1 MAFGRRNNKG
11 AAAQVPAETEDA
23 QHASEASNQKKRK
36 PATRLSSV
44 VNESATGAA
53 IDLLKQNSAF
63 ALPNENSWVGL
74 LLSADDIG
82 GLSQKQKGDATK
94 GSIIELIA
102 ADKIQVIATRAMLD
116 EEFLGIVP
124 NPETLGRMDEYSLL
138 TEAPYYWAVFRTE
151 GDGQTL
157 LADAIQGVPA
167 SYAQAVE
174 VSRGEKSLGELLP
187 EVWSWAGGAENSA
200 PATEAHTE
208 ALQQIPEV
216 PAAAELALVGASAGA
231 IGVSTQSS
239 EVDPLGDAY
248 DSHDEVAVDYGA
260 LAADDA
266 TPFPDDT
273 VLELDDAAFEAE
285 FEGITQGF
293 DDEED
298 ELAPLWQSDDY
309 LDSEDGDTATSAD
322 SPSAGYLQYIEENRD
337 RVVDEQEVRDTIARR
352 FLSNDLDLVV
362 DLEEFDRTFGTQV
375 AAVSIEI
382 ADDPSDWLG
391 SQVAQI
397 SRQANA
403 ELARLHQ
410 ANNDELREIFIQT
423 MALHVE
429 KTMTV
434 VSPEA
439 PGSQYFAL
447 MEGAKKDFEA
457 QRAAAPQEVS
467 AQRRE
472 ITARFESAVESRA
485 EQAAAHARAVYKD
498 KHQPKLE
505 RDLAEVGL
513 EVDRRHEEQ
522 YAHDRQTVLE
532 MRRKDANVRM
542 DIGTN
547 RIFESLSERQA
558 VQREDERMLLEHWN
572 AELTRFID
580 ENRKD
585 DVARTATLA
594 EQQARDNQ
602 VAALK
607 SEHTARVRELRTE
620 FAERERRLDVEL
632 IRNRQ
637 EALAQLNAR
646 QGEWQSSLELEK
658 DRTRASSAL
667 ADQLKTQLS
676 ALGSH
681 YEEQYQGRISNLET
695 DKDAIALGLDRANAN
710 QKRTNSIMAL
720 LVITLS
726 LAALAVGVIIGWS
739 MSSGQMASAGTS
751 PAGFVA
757 LGSFIIEPAAWLGS

>member
-1 MAFGRRNNKG
+1 MERALTMVFGRRNNKG
-11 AAAQVPAETEDA
+11 AAAQVSADTEGA
-23 QHASEASNQKKRK
+23 QSASEASSQKKRK

-53 IDLLKQNSAF
+53 IDLMKQNPAF
-63 ALPNENSWVGL
+63 ALPNGASWVGL
-74 LLSADDIG
+74 LLNADDIG

-102 ADKIQVIATRAMLD
+102 ADKIQVIATKAMLD
-116 EEFLGIVP
+116 EEFLGIIP
-124 NPETLGRMDEYSLL
+124 TPETLDRMDEYGLL
-138 TEAPYYWAVFRTE
+138 TGAPYYWAVFRAE
-151 GDGQTL
+151 DDGQTL
-157 LADAIQGVPA
+157 LADAIQDVSA

-174 VSRGEKSLGELLP
+174 VSRGEISLGELLP
-187 EVWSWAGGAENSA
+187 DVWSWASGEDQVVPAEELN
-200 PATEAHTE
+200 PETMPVT
-208 ALQQIPEV
+208 EV
-216 PAAAELALVGASAGA
+216 PAEAELALVGTSAGSSGASAL
-231 IGVSTQSS
+231 GVD
-239 EVDPLGDAY
+239 VDPLGDAF
-248 DSHDEVAVDYGA
+248 SDEDAVVVDYGA

-266 TPFPDDT
+266 
-273 VLELDDAAFEAE
+273 VLDLDDAAFEAE
-285 FEGITQGF
+285 FEGITQAF

-298 ELAPLWQSDDY
+298 SLAPMWQSDDY
-309 LDSEDGDTATSAD
+309 VDEEDGNNAGASEESA
-322 SPSAGYLQYIEENRD
+322 AGYLQYIEENRD

-362 DLEEFDRTFGTQV
+362 DLAEFDRTFGTEA

-410 ANNDELREIFIQT
+410 ANNDELREIFIET

-429 KTMTV
+429 KTMAV
-434 VSPEA
+434 VSPDT

-457 QRAAAPQEVS
+457 QRTAAPQEIS

-472 ITARFESAVESRA
+472 ITARFESAAESRA
-485 EQAAAHARAVYKD
+485 TQAAAHARAMYED
-498 KHQPKLE
+498 KNRPKLE
-505 RDLAEVGL
+505 RDLAEAGL

-558 VQREDERMLLEHWN
+558 LQREAERKLLEHWN
-572 AELTRFID
+572 SELTRFID

-585 DVARTATLA
+585 NVARTSTLA
-594 EQQARDNQ
+594 EQLARENQ

-607 SEHTARVRELRTE
+607 SEHTARLRELRTE
-620 FAERERRLDVEL
+620 FAERERRLDSEL
-632 IRNRQ
+632 IRNRE
-637 EALAQLNAR
+637 EALSQLSAR
-646 QGEWQSSLELEK
+646 RNEWNSALELEK
-658 DRTRASSAL
+658 ERTRAKGAL
-667 ADQLKTQLS
+667 VDQLTEQIN
-676 ALGSH
+676 ALGAH
-681 YEEQYQGRISNLET
+681 YEEQYQGRILNLET
-695 DKDAIALGLDRANAN
+695 DKDGYVQELGRANAA
-710 QKRTNSIMAL
+710 QKRTNNLMTL
-720 LVITLS
+720 LVVTIS
-726 LAALAVGVIIGWS
+726 LATLAVGVIIGWTIS
-739 MSSGQMASAGTS
+739 NGQISATGTA
-751 PAGFVA
+751 PAGFAV
-757 LGSFIIEPAAWLGS
+757 LGSLIAEPTAWLGS